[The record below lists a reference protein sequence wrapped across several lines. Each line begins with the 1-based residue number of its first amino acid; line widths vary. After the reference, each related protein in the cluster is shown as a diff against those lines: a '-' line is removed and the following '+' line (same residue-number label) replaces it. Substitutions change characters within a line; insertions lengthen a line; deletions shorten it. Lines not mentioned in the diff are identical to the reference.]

1 MKKYLL
7 FVGYTFLFSVAS
19 FTQLEL
25 HYNGIAA
32 PESLNIDSTDL
43 NSMIMT
49 KYISDTLYVVNSS
62 DQPIQLE
69 YNRIRRYHKYGWDDQ
84 ICDKLICFT
93 CDDAN
98 SWSRPT
104 DAASANQIVLAAGD
118 SSVLIPKVFPRT
130 IAGCAIYTYQI
141 TSPFGFIYDTIQISY
156 TLATSNCFLSTETVE
171 NEIQY
176 DVFPNP
182 VNDILNIN
190 IKESNTVSGITIY
203 NLVGKEVS
211 SIILKNGNNQL
222 DLSKLSSGVYFYAIK
237 SNHGIIETKK
247 LILQ

>member
-1 MKKYLL
+1 MRKTILL
-7 FVGYTFLFSVAS
+7 TAFSFLFGTVS
-19 FTQLEL
+19 FAQLEL
-25 HYNGIAA
+25 HYNGVAA

-43 NSMIMT
+43 SSMSLT
-49 KYISDTLYVVNSS
+49 DQFKKDLYVVNTSNS
-62 DQPIQLE
+62 TVQLE
-69 YNRIRRYHKYGWDDQ
+69 YKRIRRHHTSGWDDQ
-84 ICDKLICFT
+84 VCDKLICFT

-104 DAASANQIVLAAGD
+104 DASNLIELASGD
-118 SSVLIPKVFPRT
+118 SSILQTKVFPRA

-141 TSPFGFIYDTIQISY
+141 TSTFGAIYDTIQISY

-182 VNDILNIN
+182 VNNILNIN
-190 IKESNTVSGITIY
+190 IKESNTISGITIY

-222 DLSKLSSGVYFYAIK
+222 DVSKLSSGVYFYAIK
-237 SNHGIIETKK
+237 SNHDIIETKK
-247 LILQ
+247 LIVE